1 MRTLLVDNYDSFTYN
16 LFHYLAEVN
25 GADPVVVRN
34 DDPGFDPAVLDEFD
48 NVVLSPG
55 PGSPDRPA
63 DVGICTGIIASAR
76 LPVLGVC
83 LGHQGIAHVH
93 GGVVERAP
101 EPRHGRTSP
110 VSHDGTGLFAGL
122 PAPLEV
128 VRYHSLAV
136 TSMPAELEVTAWAPD
151 GVAMALRHRT
161 LPQWGV
167 QFHPESI
174 GTVGGHRLLANFARL
189 SREHNE
195 ATGRAVRPPRVTGVP
210 VTAGEPPRRRLR
222 VHTRRVS
229 VPVEAEAAFGR
240 LFRGGPHAYWLDS
253 SRAGGRLGEVS
264 IMGDASGPLARIA
277 RADVPAGTV
286 SVTSGTVTTVET
298 TGFLDWLDR
307 DLGSLDVRAPALPF
321 AFALGWVG
329 YLGYELKA
337 ECGGSAAHTAED
349 PDAVTVFADRALVL
363 DHRTGTAHLLALAE
377 DGDDDAAV
385 AWFER
390 TGTALAGLADAG
402 GGATTGPAH
411 EPGAAV
417 TGGLSLR
424 HDHDAYLD
432 LIGACRRE
440 IAAGETYE
448 VCLTNMVT
456 AGAGLDPWQAY
467 RFLRRS
473 SPAPFAAYLSFGDVS
488 VLSTS
493 PERFLRIGADGALE
507 STPIKGTRPRGGTE
521 AEDALLVA
529 DLATS
534 EKDHAENLM
543 IVDLVRHDLG
553 RCARVGSVVAGPVF
567 QVETYAA
574 AHQLVSTV
582 RARLHPDRSAVQAV
596 RAAFPPGSM
605 TGAPKIRTMAI
616 LDRLEGGPRGVYSGA
631 IGYFSLSGGVDLSVV
646 IRTVV
651 LSDGRARYGV
661 GGAIIAL
668 SDADEEYEETAV
680 KATPL
685 LRLLGADFPLRS
697 TPVAQPRTP

>member
-1 MRTLLVDNYDSFTYN
+1 
-16 LFHYLAEVN
+16 
-25 GADPVVVRN
+25 
-34 DDPGFDPAVLDEFD
+34 
-48 NVVLSPG
+48 
-55 PGSPDRPA
+55 
-63 DVGICTGIIASAR
+63 
-76 LPVLGVC
+76 
-83 LGHQGIAHVH
+83 
-93 GGVVERAP
+93 
-101 EPRHGRTSP
+101 
-110 VSHDGTGLFAGL
+110 
-122 PAPLEV
+122 
-128 VRYHSLAV
+128 
-136 TSMPAELEVTAWAPD
+136 
-151 GVAMALRHRT
+151 
-161 LPQWGV
+161 
-167 QFHPESI
+167 
-174 GTVGGHRLLANFARL
+174 
-189 SREHNE
+189 
-195 ATGRAVRPPRVTGVP
+195 
-210 VTAGEPPRRRLR
+210 
-222 VHTRRVS
+222 
-229 VPVEAEAAFGR
+229 
-240 LFRGGPHAYWLDS
+240 
-253 SRAGGRLGEVS
+253 
-264 IMGDASGPLARIA
+264 MGDASGPLARIA

-298 TGFLDWLDR
+298 SGFFDWLDR
-307 DLGSLDVRAPALPF
+307 DLRSLDVQTPALPF
-321 AFALGWVG
+321 EFALGWVG

-337 ECGGSAAHTAED
+337 ECGGTAAHTAHD

-377 DGDDDAAV
+377 DGDDAPAV

-390 TGTALAGLADAG
+390 TGRALAGLAFAG
-402 GGATTGPAH
+402 GGATTEPPH

-417 TGGLSLR
+417 TGGLHLR
-424 HDHDAYLD
+424 HDRDAYLD

-456 AGAGLDPWQAY
+456 AGTGLDSWQAY

-493 PERFLRIGADGALE
+493 PERFLRIGADGGLE
-507 STPIKGTRPRGGTE
+507 SKPIKGTRPRGGTE

-553 RCARVGSVVAGPVF
+553 RHARVGSVVAGPVF

-574 AHQLVSTV
+574 AHQLVSTI
-582 RARLHPDRSAVQAV
+582 RARLHPDSTVVQGV

-605 TGAPKIRTMAI
+605 TGAPKIRTMEI
-616 LDRLEGGPRGVYSGA
+616 IDRLEAGPRGVYSGT
-631 IGYFSLSGGVDLSVV
+631 IGYFSLSGAVDLSVV
-646 IRTVV
+646 IRTIV
-651 LSDGRARYGV
+651 LSDGQARYGV

-685 LRLLGADFPLRS
+685 LRLLGVDFPGRGTVPLLPEPS
-697 TPVAQPRTP
+697 Q